1 MDEKDKYANHIRRK
15 IIKFF
20 NLKNEELDPSYI
32 KSILNCKSYDLY
44 GSIYLLN
51 ESFYENGRNEKCTL
65 STVKKFTQDLVDDR
79 KKFISSNES
88 DSIGRQTPEGVSYG
102 KITNHGAIA
111 GDGLTGNI
119 VEGKT
124 INSYFEEVFKR
135 EDVQTSRKERS
146 KVIPKED
153 KHGKVFLN
161 RDRVGKV
168 KKVGQME
175 EDQKKDQPK
184 GGTNDAISH
193 GGEHPLDEA
202 VRLEKVTKQ
211 KKTPTKGTKEKNN
224 EREDHIPNGNKSN
237 GVFSQKGKEKETQGK
252 EPQRKGATKLEVV
265 EHKHKEVRPTQ
276 LEDEQAESKMNSKEK
291 AECDYFEFFNMKK
304 NSYSLKTVIN
314 FIENEQAK
322 GDEQDEYEKEE
333 QKKEKKKKKNTHIC
347 TCNGRNHQ
355 VYANCLICGKIYCTK
370 IKYRQCLFCGNI
382 LYDTSLINKLFT
394 PTEDGDNANKKI
406 LTTMKDSNPFLY
418 KNYFDPSNAFLK
430 KAFNLRD
437 KMLKNS
443 VNEEHTKIIDDSI
456 DWFEDDIKKEF
467 DNPDVHF
474 SNYDDEVKNEIID
487 KYYEIFGKKYGDINI
502 DIDLV
507 NMKITENKDHGKI
520 KEFNDY
526 LNERENEYRNEI
538 ALKKANGINPSNVH
552 SYLAN
557 KERKNLNY
565 IKDLRKLFFR
575 DTSQKGGVP
584 GSNTSTDAIAAGSI
598 VPPTEQQENT
608 NLQMRK
614 ASKKYKCHVLGES
627 DEEYEQVT

>member
-79 KKFISSNES
+79 KKFISSSED
-88 DSIGRQTPEGVSYG
+88 DSVGRATQGGVSYG
-102 KITNHGAIA
+102 HTTNHGTIA
-111 GDGLTGNI
+111 GDRLPGNT

-135 EDVQTSRKERS
+135 EDVQPSRKGTSGVMRS
-146 KVIPKED
+146 ED
-153 KHGKVFLN
+153 K
-161 RDRVGKV
+161 RGKV
-168 KKVGQME
+168 KKVGQMGG
-175 EDQKKDQPK
+175 DQKKDQPRRS
-184 GGTNDAISH
+184 TNDAATY
-193 GGEHPLDEA
+193 GGGQPLDVA
-202 VRLEKVTKQ
+202 VRLANETGPKEV
-211 KKTPTKGTKEKNN
+211 PTKGNKEKNSK
-224 EREDHIPNGNKSN
+224 RGDHFPNGVNP
-237 GVFSQKGKEKETQGK
+237 QKGEGKETQQNSGK
-252 EPQRKGATKLEVV
+252 KLELV
-265 EHKHKEVRPTQ
+265 ENKCKDRPIQ
-276 LEDEQAESKMNSKEK
+276 LEDDQAKSKMKSNEKE
-291 AECDYFEFFNMKK
+291 ESDYFEFFNMKK

-322 GDEQDEYEKEE
+322 GDEQGEYEKEK

-347 TCNGRNHQ
+347 TCNGRSHQ
-355 VYANCLICGKIYCTK
+355 VYANCLICGKIYCAK
-370 IKYRQCLFCGNI
+370 IKYRQCLFCGNV
-382 LYDTSLINKLFT
+382 LYDSSLINKLFT
-394 PTEDGDNANKKI
+394 PTEDDENAHKKI
-406 LTTMKDSNPFLY
+406 LTTMKTSNPFLY
-418 KNYFDPSNAFLK
+418 KNYFDSSNAFLK

-437 KMLKNS
+437 KMLRNS
-443 VNEEHTKIIDDSI
+443 ANEEHTKIIDDSI

-487 KYYEIFGKKYGDINI
+487 KYYEIFGKKHGDINI

-507 NMKITENKDHGKI
+507 NMKITENKDHAKI

-526 LNERENEYRNEI
+526 LNERENDYRNEM
-538 ALKKANGINPSNVH
+538 ALKKANDINASNVH
-552 SYLAN
+552 NYLAN

-575 DTSQKGGVP
+575 DPSRKADTPGG
-584 GSNTSTDAIAAGSI
+584 GTSTDADVAGSI
-598 VPPTEQQENT
+598 APPTEQQKNT
-608 NLQMRK
+608 IVQMKK

-627 DEEYEQVT
+627 DEEYEHVA